1 MARDKIQ
8 VLNPVLDNS
17 ESVASIKVT
26 ETTVTQANGIT
37 IEKAFAN
44 KNNTLFIHVGTTVT
58 SDSTLTIKAGDA
70 YPNAMLGDLTVALTK
85 SADTVLQIQDPSRFE
100 NKDGSV
106 NIDFATGFTGTI
118 YAVAKRAG
126 LKPVA

>member
-1 MARDKIQ
+1 MARDIIDVQ
-8 VLNPVLDNS
+8 NPVLDNS
-17 ESVASIKVT
+17 ESVGTVKVT
-26 ETTVTQANGIT
+26 KTTVTQANGIT
-37 IEKAFAN
+37 VKKAFNN
-44 KNNTLFIHVGTTVT
+44 KNNTLFIHVDTTAT
-58 SDSTLTIKAGDA
+58 SDSSLTIKAGDT

-85 SADTVLQIQDPSRFE
+85 SAETVLQIQDPSRFE

-106 NIDFATGFTGTI
+106 NIDFASGFTGTI

>member
-1 MARDKIQ
+1 MARDTIEVQ
-8 VLNPVLDNS
+8 NPVLDNS
-17 ESVASIKVT
+17 ESVGTVKVT
-26 ETTVTQANGIT
+26 KTTVTQANGIT
-37 IEKAFAN
+37 VKKAFNN
-44 KNNTLFIHVGTTVT
+44 KNNTLFIHVDTTVT
-58 SDSTLTIKAGDA
+58 SDSSLTIKAGDT

-85 SADTVLQIQDPSRFE
+85 SAETVLQIQDPSRFE

-106 NIDFATGFTGTI
+106 NIDFASGFTGTI

>member
-1 MARDKIQ
+1 MARDIIDVQ
-8 VLNPVLDNS
+8 NPVLDNS
-17 ESVASIKVT
+17 ESVGTVKVT
-26 ETTVTQANGIT
+26 KTTVTQANGIT
-37 IEKAFAN
+37 VKKAFNN
-44 KNNTLFIHVGTTVT
+44 KNNTLFIHVDTTVT
-58 SDSTLTIKAGDA
+58 SDSSLTVKAGDA

-85 SADTVLQIQDPSRFE
+85 SAETVLQIQDPSRFE

-106 NIDFATGFTGTI
+106 NIDFASGFVGTI

>member
-1 MARDKIQ
+1 MARDTIDVQ
-8 VLNPVLDNS
+8 NPVLDNS
-17 ESVASIKVT
+17 ESVGTVKVT
-26 ETTVTQANGIT
+26 KTTVTQANGIT
-37 IEKAFAN
+37 VKKAFNN
-44 KNNTLFIHVGTTVT
+44 KNNTLFIHVDTTAT
-58 SDSTLTIKAGDA
+58 SDSSLTIKAGDT

-85 SADTVLQIQDPSRFE
+85 SAETVLQIQDPSRFE

-106 NIDFATGFTGTI
+106 NIDFASGFTGTI

>member
-1 MARDKIQ
+1 MARDIIDVQ
-8 VLNPVLDNS
+8 NPVLDNS
-17 ESVASIKVT
+17 ESVGTVKVT
-26 ETTVTQANGIT
+26 KTTVTQANGIT
-37 IEKAFAN
+37 VKKAFNN
-44 KNNTLFIHVGTTVT
+44 KNNTLFIHVDTTVT
-58 SDSTLTIKAGDA
+58 SDSSLTVKAGDA

-85 SADTVLQIQDPSRFE
+85 SAETVLQIQDPSRFE

-106 NIDFATGFTGTI
+106 NIDFASGFAGTI

>member
-1 MARDKIQ
+1 MARDTIDVQ
-8 VLNPVLDNS
+8 NPVLDNS
-17 ESVASIKVT
+17 ESVGTVKVT
-26 ETTVTQANGIT
+26 KTTVTQANGIT
-37 IEKAFAN
+37 VKKAFNN
-44 KNNTLFIHVGTTVT
+44 KNNTLFIHVDTTAT
-58 SDSTLTIKAGDA
+58 SDSSLTIKAGDT

-85 SADTVLQIQDPSRFE
+85 SAETVLQIQDPSRFE

-106 NIDFATGFTGTI
+106 NIDFASGFAGTI

>member
-1 MARDKIQ
+1 MARDIINVQ
-8 VLNPVLDNS
+8 NPVLDNS
-17 ESVASIKVT
+17 ESVGTVKVT
-26 ETTVTQANGIT
+26 KTTVTQANGIT
-37 IEKAFAN
+37 VKKAFNN
-44 KNNTLFIHVGTTVT
+44 KNNTLFIHVDTTAT
-58 SDSTLTIKAGDA
+58 SDSSLTIKAGDT

-85 SADTVLQIQDPSRFE
+85 SAETVLQIQDPSRFE

-106 NIDFATGFTGTI
+106 NIDFASGFTGTI

>member
-1 MARDKIQ
+1 MARDIIDVQ
-8 VLNPVLDNS
+8 NPVLDNS
-17 ESVASIKVT
+17 ESVGTVKVT
-26 ETTVTQANGIT
+26 KTTVTQANGIT
-37 IEKAFAN
+37 VKKAFNN
-44 KNNTLFIHVGTTVT
+44 KNNTLFIHVDTTVT
-58 SDSTLTIKAGDA
+58 SDSSLTVKAGDA

-85 SADTVLQIQDPSRFE
+85 SAETVLQIQDPSRFE

-106 NIDFATGFTGTI
+106 NIDFASGFTGTI

>member
-1 MARDKIQ
+1 MARDIIDVQ
-8 VLNPVLDNS
+8 NPVLDNS
-17 ESVASIKVT
+17 ESVGTVKVKK
-26 ETTVTQANGIT
+26 TTVTQANGIT
-37 IEKAFAN
+37 VKKAFNN
-44 KNNTLFIHVGTTVT
+44 KNNTLFIHVDTTVT
-58 SDSTLTIKAGDA
+58 SDSSLTVKAGDA

-85 SADTVLQIQDPSRFE
+85 SAETVLQIQDPSRFE

-106 NIDFATGFTGTI
+106 NIDFASGFTGTI